1 MKELLEAGVHFGHQT
16 RRWNPKMKRYIYGAR
31 NGIYII
37 DLHQTLKLYEDAQ
50 KFVQEIAANNGRVLF
65 VGTKKQAQDAIAEAA
80 IRCRQYYI
88 NQRWLGGML
97 TNFRTIRDRVKRL
110 DELNVM
116 EANGTLA
123 RLTKKEAAILT
134 EEREKLERYLG
145 GIKTMPG
152 LPDVL
157 IIIDCKKE
165 HIAIA
170 EARRLEI
177 PIVALVDTNC
187 DPDEIDFVIPGNDD
201 AIRAI
206 KLVCGKM
213 ADAIAEVKQAE
224 WDAEEL
230 ARNPLPEE
238 LPDGMD
244 KPDVDGMS
252 EGALESTAAP
262 ILASDTVITR
272 GVEDEYSTMGM
283 VPDDLEPL
291 AIPAPSEPEEAAIVE
306 EPAPSVEPI
315 IAEEPALSAEP
326 TAAEEPAAQ
335 PEPIVTEEPAA
346 PEESAAPDEPS
357 ASDDQGALE
366 APTPAE

>member
-1 MKELLEAGVHFGHQT
+1 
-16 RRWNPKMKRYIYGAR
+16 MKRYIYGAR

-50 KFVQEIAANNGRVLF
+50 KFVQEIVANNGKVLF
-65 VGTKKQAQDAIAEAA
+65 VGTKKQAQDAILESAV
-80 IRCRQYYI
+80 RCRQYYI

-97 TNFRTIRDRVKRL
+97 TNYRTIRDRVKRL
-110 DELNVM
+110 DELNVL

-145 GIKTMPG
+145 GIKTMPS

-157 IIIDCKKE
+157 IVIDCKKE

-187 DPDEIDFVIPGNDD
+187 DPDEIDYVIPGNDD

-230 ARNPLPEE
+230 ARNPIVPEMV
-238 LPDGMD
+238 PDGMD
-244 KPDVDGMS
+244 KPDADSMT
-252 EGALESTAAP
+252 EAAP
-262 ILASDTVITR
+262 EFAVAVAPVLASDFVVAPGI
-272 GVEDEYSTMGM
+272 EDEYSRMGQ
-283 VPDDLEPL
+283 VPDDLEPV
-291 AIPAPSEPEEAAIVE
+291 A
-306 EPAPSVEPI
+306 
-315 IAEEPALSAEP
+315 SA
-326 TAAEEPAAQ
+326 
-335 PEPIVTEEPAA
+335 
-346 PEESAAPDEPS
+346 D
-357 ASDDQGALE
+357 
-366 APTPAE
+366 